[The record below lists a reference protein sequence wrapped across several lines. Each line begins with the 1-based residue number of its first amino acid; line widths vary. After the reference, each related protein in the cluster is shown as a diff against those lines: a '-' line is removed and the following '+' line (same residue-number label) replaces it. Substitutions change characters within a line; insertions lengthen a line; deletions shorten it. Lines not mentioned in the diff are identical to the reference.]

1 MSYSFSVKGASK
13 SEVEALVREQLA
25 GVVTG
30 QPVHKADSEQAQAA
44 VESFLRILPDDDTK
58 DYGASVSGWLSWDLK
73 DGKENFTGASVNVT
87 VGVQAR
93 KAA

>member
-13 SEVEALVREQLA
+13 AEVEILVRDQLV

-30 QPVHKADSEQAQAA
+30 QPVHKADCDQAQAA

-73 DGKENFTGASVNVT
+73 DGKESFTGANVNVS
-87 VGVQAR
+87 VGLQAR
-93 KAA
+93 KA